1 MWARAPMQ
9 TRRNGRA
16 PRNGSRYTF
25 ARFAEFLDLSALD
38 AVWRPAAG
46 SPDRRRRRACAGPS
60 RRSPH
65 RSRLM
70 SNAAPWSAA
79 SDSASR
85 PIPKIG
91 PSGSAACASTVPE
104 PHERQQPGDRR
115 ASTRRLRCRPSRTG
129 RDRNAADGDAAHS
142 AGQRSSAPRGWNSI
156 RSPSVAQAPTRHARA
171 LRTRRTPGR
180 RARAVQYAQP
190 ARASTRVRCRK
201 VRFMRPRRAAACLLE
216 ATPERGRNRG

>member
-16 PRNGSRYTF
+16 PRNRSRYTF
-25 ARFAEFLDLSALD
+25 ARFAELLDLSALD

-46 SPDRRRRRACAGPS
+46 SPDRRRRRACAGSS
-60 RRSPH
+60 RRSLY

-70 SNAAPWSAA
+70 SNAAPGLPPAPRRCLSLTRGNNLAIGGRLHAGFAA
-79 SDSASR
+79 GQA
-85 PIPKIG
+85 
-91 PSGSAACASTVPE
+91 
-104 PHERQQPGDRR
+104 
-115 ASTRRLRCRPSRTG
+115 RTG
-129 RDRNAADGDAAHS
+129 RDRNAADGDPAHS
-142 AGQRSSAPRGWNSI
+142 AGQRSSAPRELNSI

>member
-1 MWARAPMQ
+1 MWARAPMK

-16 PRNGSRYTF
+16 PRNRSRYTF
-25 ARFAEFLDLSALD
+25 ARFAELLDLSALD

-46 SPDRRRRRACAGPS
+46 SPDRRRRRACAGSS
-60 RRSPH
+60 RRSLY

-70 SNAAPWSAA
+70 SNAAPGLPPRIQHRVRSRGSDRPDLPPAPRRCLSLTRGNNLAIGGRLHAGFAA
-79 SDSASR
+79 GQA
-85 PIPKIG
+85 
-91 PSGSAACASTVPE
+91 
-104 PHERQQPGDRR
+104 
-115 ASTRRLRCRPSRTG
+115 RTG
-129 RDRNAADGDAAHS
+129 RDRNAADGDPAHS
-142 AGQRSSAPRGWNSI
+142 AGQRSSAPRELNSI

-180 RARAVQYAQP
+180 RSRAVQYAQP